1 MRVALVTEDA
11 RTVAVH
17 TDLATEDPGPLA
29 ESSSSN
35 GERGGELLKIL
46 ARPGAG
52 FQFARNLYCKKGFG
66 FLVHFQMMP
75 FMIGIG
81 LEAEVFMM
89 APVQQ

>member
-1 MRVALVTEDA
+1 MLIW
-11 RTVAVH
+11 
-17 TDLATEDPGPLA
+17 
-29 ESSSSN
+29 
-35 GERGGELLKIL
+35 LLKIPARLRTHFLRSGREAASYLSIL
-46 ARPGAG
+46 AGPGAG
-52 FQFARNLYCKKGFG
+52 FRFARNLYCKKGFG